1 MESERSLLVNILTD
15 MQFWVPV
22 VVLVGGLVLLGVIR

>member
-1 MESERSLLVNILTD
+1 MNSERGLWISVFTD

-22 VVLVGGLVLLGVIR
+22 VVLVGGLILLVEIR